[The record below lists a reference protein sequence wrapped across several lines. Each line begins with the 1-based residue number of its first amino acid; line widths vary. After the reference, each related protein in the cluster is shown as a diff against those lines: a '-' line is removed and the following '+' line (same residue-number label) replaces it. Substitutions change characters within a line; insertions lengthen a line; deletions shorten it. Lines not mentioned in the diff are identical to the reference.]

1 MKGYIRRLIA
11 VIAALAVLF
20 AGSTI
25 ILNTNDEGDGSCPYR
40 VEAKRISD
48 KIEKNESY
56 SLDDYRYITDVVK
69 ISENIETGNSDYMIK
84 KINGNIYRFDYTYHS
99 EGKNILFVF
108 FLCFGVIGLFVICL
122 MIYIYFRI
130 ILPFERMS
138 EYPTELAK
146 GNLIKP
152 LKEQKNGYF
161 GKFLWGLDL
170 LRERLEK
177 QKAEE
182 LELKKQNNTMVL
194 SLSHDIKTPLGVIE
208 LYAKALERGLYKDEE
223 KKKEISVNIHAKCE
237 EIRRYVDD
245 IAKTESEE
253 FLSLDVNNGEFYLS
267 ELIGTVK
274 SFYTEKL
281 SLLKTEFII
290 DDYNDCIL
298 CGDNERAVEVIQN
311 IMENAVK
318 YGNGKRIAVSFS
330 KEEDCQLIHI
340 SNSGCT
346 LSDSELPHIF
356 DSYWRGSNTGSQ
368 SGSGLGLYICRT
380 LMRKMGGDIFARI
393 KDGNM
398 IVTAVF
404 SQV

>member
-1 MKGYIRRLIA
+1 MKGYIKLLIS

-20 AGSTI
+20 AGSTM
-25 ILNTNDEGDGSCPYR
+25 ILNMTDEGDEGRPYR
-40 VEAKRISD
+40 VEAKRIAG

-56 SLDDYRYITDVVK
+56 SLDDYSYITNVEI
-69 ISENIETGNSDYMIK
+69 ISEDIETGSSDYLIK
-84 KINGNIYRFDYTYHS
+84 SIDGKIYRFDYEYHS
-99 EGKNILFVF
+99 EGKNTLIVF
-108 FLCFGVIGLFVICL
+108 YLCFGIISLFVICL
-122 MIYIYFRI
+122 MVYIYFRI
-130 ILPFERMS
+130 IHTFEKLS
-138 EYPTELAK
+138 EYPAELAK
-146 GNLIKP
+146 GNLTKP

-208 LYAKALERGLYKDEE
+208 LYAKALEKGLYKDEE
-223 KKKEISVNIHAKCE
+223 KKKEIAVNIHSKCE
-237 EIRRYVDD
+237 DIRRYVDD

-253 FLSLDVNNGEFYLS
+253 LLSLDIRNGEFYLS

-281 SLLKTEFII
+281 ALLKTEFII
-290 DDYNDCIL
+290 DVQSDCIL
-298 CGDNERAVEVIQN
+298 CGDKERAIEVLQN

-318 YGNGKRIAVSFS
+318 YGDGKRIAISFS

-356 DSYWRGSNTGSQ
+356 DSFWRGSNTDSQ
-368 SGSGLGLYICRT
+368 SGSGLGLYICRNI
-380 LMRKMGGDIFARI
+380 MRKMNGDIYARI
-393 KDGNM
+393 KDGEM
-398 IVTAVF
+398 IVTTVF
-404 SQV
+404 PLS